1 MDIRYS
7 LKIDCIVSQNGFRDK
22 LLSFIL
28 STEGYLALDKRLTF
42 KIVNTDC
49 TEPYDI
55 YWKVRNVGDEAI
67 RRNMIRGNIVKTNSK
82 TKRKAQILKAL
93 IM

>member
-1 MDIRYS
+1 MERFF
-7 LKIDCIVSQNGFRDK
+7 VFVK
-22 LLSFIL
+22 LV
-28 STEGYLALDKRLTF
+28 

-82 TKRKAQILKAL
+82 TKKESTNFKGPHYVEFFLVKNEVCVARDRIDVPIKSY
-93 IM
+93 